1 MTEIGLFGPENT
13 FHDLAR
19 KRHFPE
25 SSPVFFK
32 SFDKIFRALE
42 EKKIDNAIIALEN
55 TLAGKVLDN
64 EDRIQRSQLTVVQT
78 FHYQIDLYLA
88 SRQSNKLMGIKKI
101 FSHPMAIKET
111 QKFFSKYSHIKFIAS
126 GSSSG
131 AIEEM
136 KNSFD
141 KHSAV
146 ICSKEASMNEQL
158 IIIAESIQDEDQN
171 FTKFALVKA

>member
-1 MTEIGLFGPENT
+1 MTEIGLLGPENT

-19 KRHFPE
+19 KKYFPE
-25 SSPVFFK
+25 SSPIFFK
-32 SFDKIFRALE
+32 SFDKIFSALE
-42 EKKIDNAIIALEN
+42 EKRIDQALIAVEN

-64 EDRIQRSQLTVVQT
+64 EARIQHAKLTIVQT
-78 FHYQIDLYLA
+78 FDYQIDLYLA
-88 SRQSNKLMGIKKI
+88 SQHSNELMGIKMI

-126 GSSSG
+126 NSSAG

-141 KHSAV
+141 KHAAV
-146 ICSKEASMNEQL
+146 ICSKEAIENHQL
-158 IIIAESIQDEDQN
+158 TIIAESIQDEDQN
-171 FTKFALVKA
+171 FTQFALVNA